1 MAKELNE
8 ITFKNALNFLNN
20 GNVLNYFKKNNLN
33 KKINIFQLV
42 KNEKYYY
49 YYFDFFGN
57 KIEAKSKEISEKELK
72 EYILNPSKFNF
83 YHHKGYWSYHKKRI
97 SKKKINPNINN
108 EEDLKKIAYK
118 WLLNLNKNLII
129 IPEFTIKNRRVD
141 YIAFDKTETYLIELK
156 SEIDTLNRL
165 EEQLKAYQL
174 IGNYI
179 YLIIHE
185 IKFKKINEINIPKNV
200 GIFVVKNNKMKLV
213 KKVIKNKI
221 NFSIFKTYISYVEY
235 MNIVKGLKNSSKLS
249 KEQIIDLIDK
259 NFTKKEKDFLFYK
272 IICKR
277 YIFESNKRKEAWKQK
292 KYKEALGKSSLLGI
306 NRMKIIKYKF
316 CTLKKFFNLK
326 EEIILDYLKN

>member
-8 ITFKNALNFLNN
+8 ITFK
-20 GNVLNYFKKNNLN
+20 LN

-165 EEQLKAYQL
+165 EEQLKAF
-174 IGNYI
+174 
-179 YLIIHE
+179 
-185 IKFKKINEINIPKNV
+185 KFKKINEINIPKNV